1 MAMMITNETYTLSN
15 GVQIP
20 KLMLG
25 TWLLNDEE
33 AEQAV
38 KDAIALGYT
47 GIDTAEAY
55 GNEEGVGK
63 GIRESGVEREK
74 LFITTKVVAEAKS
87 YDEAAKAID
96 ESLAKL
102 DIGYIDL
109 IIIHAPQPWAEF
121 RGEKRYFEE
130 NKEAWRALEDA
141 YEAGKVRAIGVSN
154 FMVDDL
160 ENILSDCRVKPMV
173 NQVLAHISNTPF
185 EWIDFCE
192 KNGILVEAYSPVA
205 HGVVLDNAEIKEI
218 ADKYGVSVSQLCLKY
233 DIQLGMV
240 VLPKTANPDH
250 MKENAELDFT
260 ISDEDME
267 VLKGMKKI
275 EDYGRDG
282 FFPVFAK
289 G

>member
-1 MAMMITNETYTLSN
+1 MITNEFYTLAN
-15 GVQIP
+15 GIKIP

-25 TWLLNDEE
+25 TWLLNDDE

-38 KDAIALGYT
+38 KDAVNLSYV
-47 GIDTAEAY
+47 GIDTALAY
-55 GNEEGVGK
+55 GNHKGVGK
-63 GIRESGVEREK
+63 GIRECGMAREK
-74 LFITTKVVAEAKS
+74 LFVTTKVVAEAKS
-87 YDEAAKAID
+87 YESAARAID
-96 ESLAKL
+96 TALEEL

-121 RGEKRYFEE
+121 RGENRYFEE
-130 NKEAWRALEDA
+130 NKQAWKALEDA
-141 YEAGKVRAIGVSN
+141 YEAGKVKAIGVSN
-154 FMVDDL
+154 FLVDDL
-160 ENILSDCRVKPMV
+160 ESLLADCRIKPMV

-185 EWIDFCE
+185 DVIDYCG

-205 HGVVLDNAEIKEI
+205 HGAVIDNPELKAM
-218 ADKYGVSVSQLCLKY
+218 ADRYGVSVSQLCLKY

-240 VLPKTANPDH
+240 VLPKTANPAH
-250 MKENAELDFT
+250 MKENAELGFE

-267 VLKGMKKI
+267 LLKNMKKI
-275 EDYGRDG
+275 EDYGKDG